1 MRLSYLAGAIL
12 LLASAG
18 AAGAQQ
24 GSTGDL
30 SVVGHVGVEANVAG
44 VCKLGPP
51 SRTTIDL
58 GQMSATSGPRVGRI
72 ATLSAQTITLPG
84 SYCNFGGT
92 KVTVR
97 AEALVQPDASILPA
111 GFARAVNYTST
122 VTTWASTAPQ
132 VTTAASANGATPVAE
147 GSGGTEPAAKLTDLT
162 LALSA
167 FTVPSDALL
176 IAGNYT
182 GQVTITL
189 GPAATES
196 SQGTGE

>member
-1 MRLSYLAGAIL
+1 ML

-18 AAGAQQ
+18 GAGAQQ
-24 GSTGDL
+24 SSTGDL
-30 SVVGHVGVEANVAG
+30 SVAGHVGVEANVAP

-51 SRTTIDL
+51 SRPAIDL

-72 ATLSAQTITLPG
+72 ATLPEQTITLPG

-97 AEALVQPDASILPA
+97 AEAMVQPDASALPE
-111 GFARAVNYTST
+111 GFARAVNYSST
-122 VTTWASTAPQ
+122 VTTWASTPPQ
-132 VTTAASANGATPVAE
+132 VTTAASANGASPVAE

-176 IAGNYT
+176 IAGTYQ

-196 SQGTGE
+196 SGQGE

>member
-1 MRLSYLAGAIL
+1 MRLSYLAGAML

-18 AAGAQQ
+18 AAAAQQ
-24 GSTGDL
+24 GQTGDL
-30 SVVGHVGVEANVAG
+30 SVVGHVGVDANVAP

-51 SRTTIDL
+51 SRTAIDV
-58 GQMSATSGPRVGRI
+58 GQMTNTSGPRVGRI
-72 ATLSAQTITLPG
+72 ATLPQQTVTLPG

-97 AEALVQPDASILPA
+97 AEAMVQPDASALPP

-122 VTTWASTAPQ
+122 VTTWATTPPQ
-132 VTTAASANGATPVAE
+132 VTTAASASGATPIAE
-147 GSGGTEPAAKLTDLT
+147 GSGGTVPAAKLTDLT

-176 IAGNYT
+176 IAGTYT
-182 GQVTITL
+182 GHVTITL

-196 SQGTGE
+196 SLGAGE

>member
-1 MRLSYLAGAIL
+1 MRLSYLAVTMAM
-12 LLASAG
+12 LASAG

-24 GSTGDL
+24 SSTGDL

-51 SRTTIDL
+51 SRSSIDL

-72 ATLSAQTITLPG
+72 ATLPAQTVTLPG

-97 AEALVQPDASILPA
+97 AEALVQPDSTTLPP

-122 VTTWASTAPQ
+122 VTTWAETPPQ
-132 VTTAASANGATPVAE
+132 VTTAASASGASPVAE

-162 LALSA
+162 LALST

-176 IAGNYT
+176 IAGTYQ

-189 GPAATES
+189 GPAAAES
-196 SQGTGE
+196 SGQGE

>member
-1 MRLSYLAGAIL
+1 MRLSYLAGAML

-18 AAGAQQ
+18 AVGAQPS
-24 GSTGDL
+24 STGDL
-30 SVVGHVGVEANVAG
+30 SVVGHVGVEATVDG

-51 SRTTIDL
+51 SRTSIDL
-58 GQMSATSGPRVGRI
+58 GQMSNTSGPRVGRI
-72 ATLSAQTITLPG
+72 ATLPEQTVTLPG
-84 SYCNFGGT
+84 SFCNFGGT

-97 AEALVQPDASILPA
+97 AEALVQPDSSALPA

-122 VTTWASTAPQ
+122 VTTWATTAPQ
-132 VTTAASANGATPVAE
+132 VTTAASASGASPVAE

-176 IAGNYT
+176 IAGAYA

>member
-1 MRLSYLAGAIL
+1 MRLSYLAGAML

-18 AAGAQQ
+18 TAGAQQ

-30 SVVGHVGVEANVAG
+30 SVVGHVGVDANVAP

-51 SRTTIDL
+51 SRTAIDV

-72 ATLSAQTITLPG
+72 ATLPEQIVTLPG

-97 AEALVQPDASILPA
+97 AEAMVQPDASALPA

-122 VTTWASTAPQ
+122 VTTWAATAPQ
-132 VTTAASANGATPVAE
+132 VTTAASASGASPVAE

-176 IAGNYT
+176 IAGNYQ

-189 GPAATES
+189 GPAAVES
-196 SQGTGE
+196 PAQGE

>member
-1 MRLSYLAGAIL
+1 MRLAYAAAMLM
-12 LLASAG
+12 LASAG
-18 AAGAQQ
+18 SAGAQQ
-24 GSTGDL
+24 GSSGDL
-30 SVVGHVGVEANVAG
+30 SVAGHVGVEARVDG

-51 SRTTIDL
+51 SRPSIDL
-58 GQMSATSGPRVGRI
+58 GQMSATSGARVGRI
-72 ATLSAQTITLPG
+72 AALPTQTVTLPG
-84 SYCNFGGT
+84 SFCNFGGT

-97 AEALVQPDASILPA
+97 AEAMVQPDASVLPA

-122 VTTWASTAPQ
+122 VTTWAATAPQ
-132 VTTAASANGATPVAE
+132 VTTAASASGATPVAE

-176 IAGNYT
+176 IAGNYQ

-189 GPAATES
+189 GPAAVES
-196 SQGTGE
+196 AQGE